1 MRIQP
6 YYLLGQ
12 GLYVPYKASEQHH
25 RLPRRLTAIEP
36 LLAGV
41 EASQWQGIPCCANPW
56 PTRVTLTELVSR
68 ISTDFH
74 MLRTHIRLCLDIITL
89 NLWPRLTLQA
99 GPIIRVYVLILA
111 TFLPTV
117 LMAEMSD
124 VGRNNL
130 INIFKKAQRS
140 SDLGTMANIANELQ
154 NVKRPTDF
162 MLGKR

>member
-1 MRIQP
+1 
-6 YYLLGQ
+6 
-12 GLYVPYKASEQHH
+12 
-25 RLPRRLTAIEP
+25 
-36 LLAGV
+36 
-41 EASQWQGIPCCANPW
+41 
-56 PTRVTLTELVSR
+56 
-68 ISTDFH
+68 

-124 VGRNNL
+124 VGRKNL